1 MSISKTKDK
10 LSKLEYQSQ
19 KTYDNNLKFILDEAD
34 KITLD
39 DIEFDNILKEQSSIL
54 CDIKQILHNESKNK
68 NSEFICDISNI
79 KNDNKFKK
87 MIKDYTTNISS
98 NTSSSSTSRISIAS
112 SNSKVTKRT
121 KRTPNRTHN
130 KSSKKSSSKKSS
142 HSTLRAGFPKS
153 FSSSKKLSHSTLRP
167 GFPKSRSLLYK
178 KSSYPIKKISK
189 HLKDSKCPINIRKIV
204 YKNKNKNK
212 NIYKYNN
219 RRKYDVT
226 IKNPNIYIKDMPKI
240 NKLIM
245 KTTPKIMTTKSN
257 IKQILN
263 K

>member
-10 LSKLEYQSQ
+10 LSKLESQSQ
-19 KTYDNNLKFILDEAD
+19 KTYNNSLKFILDEAD

-39 DIEFDNILKEQSSIL
+39 DIEFDNILKEQSNIL

-68 NSEFICDISNI
+68 NSEFTCDISNI

-87 MIKDYTTNISS
+87 MIKDYTNNISS
-98 NTSSSSTSRISIAS
+98 NTSSPNSFSTSRISKAS
-112 SNSKVTKRT
+112 SNSKLTKRAKRT
-121 KRTPNRTHN
+121 HKRTPK
-130 KSSKKSSSKKSS
+130 KSSNKSSKKSS

-153 FSSSKKLSHSTLRP
+153 RLSSKKL
-167 GFPKSRSLLYK
+167 
-178 KSSYPIKKISK
+178 SYPIKKISK
-189 HLKDSKCPINIRKIV
+189 HLKDSKCPINIKKIV

-240 NKLIM
+240 NKLVM
-245 KTTPKIMTTKSN
+245 RTTPN
-257 IKQILN
+257 IKQMIN

>member
-1 MSISKTKDK
+1 MSISKTKAK
-10 LSKLEYQSQ
+10 LSKPESQSQ
-19 KTYDNNLKFILDEAD
+19 KTYNNSLKFILDEAD

-68 NSEFICDISNI
+68 NSEFTCDINNI

-98 NTSSSSTSRISIAS
+98 NTSSSSSSSTSRISKAS
-112 SNSKVTKRT
+112 SNSKLTKRT
-121 KRTPNRTHN
+121 HKRLH
-130 KSSKKSSSKKSS
+130 KKSSHKKSSSKKSSSKKS
-142 HSTLRAGFPKS
+142 AP
-153 FSSSKKLSHSTLRP
+153 KKLLSS
-167 GFPKSRSLLYK
+167 K
-178 KSSYPIKKISK
+178 KSSYPLKRISK

-245 KTTPKIMTTKSN
+245 KTTPN